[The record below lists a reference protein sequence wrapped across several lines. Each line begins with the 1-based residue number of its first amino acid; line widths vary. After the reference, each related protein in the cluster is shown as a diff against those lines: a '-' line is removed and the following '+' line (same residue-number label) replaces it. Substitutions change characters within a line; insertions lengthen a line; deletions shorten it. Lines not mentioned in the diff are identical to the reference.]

1 MRFFK
6 HIEFIE
12 YVRRSRSFSSSCFLY
27 FKYDD
32 IIIWC
37 IRSLHHIDI
46 LHYINSLDCFCQESS
61 TFRTFAGT
69 IDAISVT
76 RPLWVILE
84 NVDMGDSSDDDS
96 NSAIVAK
103 ILLEAGYE
111 TRNMV
116 D

>member
-1 MRFFK
+1 MMYGYDMMRFFQ

-12 YVRRSRSFSSSCFLY
+12 NVRRSRSFSSRCFLY
-27 FKYDD
+27 FKFD
-32 IIIWC
+32 
-37 IRSLHHIDI
+37 
-46 LHYINSLDCFCQESS
+46 INSLDCFCQESS

-76 RPLWVILE
+76 RPLWVLLE